1 MEFLFDCIWLF
12 DAVIDALFEV
22 PVFAVFLGGFVFF
35 TAFSVFLYL
44 KRATGK
50 AR

>member
-1 MEFLFDCIWLF
+1 MEFVLDCIWLF
-12 DAVIDALFEV
+12 DAIINALFDV
-22 PVFAVFLGGFVFF
+22 PVFAVLLGGFVFF